1 MSPLITFPWRH
12 RTVLTKWGYFIIEV
26 VERGGLV
33 IVDSAVDVAADSR
46 IGCTGASLQRG
57 RQDARRLGHGRGRA
71 VVMARV
77 RGGAGR
83 HGRHEHVVRDAG
95 VSVVQLGAGEA
106 LAGGH
111 QAHGVQ
117 VHRGGDPG
125 VQRVVSLGHGVTG
138 AGGKSAR
145 LRSSDIE
152 NC

>member
-1 MSPLITFPWRH
+1 MSPLTTFPCRH
-12 RTVLTKWGYFIIEV
+12 RAVFTKWSYLI
-26 VERGGLV
+26 VEIVEGGGLV

-95 VSVVQLGAGEA
+95 VGVVQLGAGEA

>member
-1 MSPLITFPWRH
+1 MSSLTSFPWRH
-12 RTVLTKWGYFIIEV
+12 FAVVKQWGYFIIEV
-26 VERGGLV
+26 VERGGLA
-33 IVDSAVDVAADSR
+33 IVDSAVDVAASSR
-46 IGCTGASLQRG
+46 IGCTGAPLQRG

-95 VSVVQLGAGEA
+95 VGVVELRVGAA

-125 VQRVVSLGHGVTG
+125 VQSVVSLGHGVTG